1 MGPFFMKYPYLF
13 EKGKIG
19 NVEIKNRMVM
29 APMGIVAMIEYKG
42 TFSDRAID
50 YYERRAIGETGL
62 IVTGV
67 SLVNSKIEP
76 WEIEG
81 ENHLVTFDAWWKVR
95 NFIRLTERIHDQ
107 GTKIFTQLTAGF
119 GRVYPAR
126 LADRAAKE
134 GAQPIAP
141 SPIPLFWQ
149 PEVMAREL
157 TVEEIE
163 KLIEAF
169 GNAALIAKASQFD
182 GIELHGHEGYLM
194 DQFTT
199 ALWNKRAD
207 RYGGDLMGRMNFV
220 LSIIKVIQ
228 KKVGTDFPIVYRYG
242 LEHKIEGGRTIEEG
256 IEMAKIL
263 EKSGVAALHVDAGC
277 YDNWYWPHPPIYQP
291 PGCMADMAEKVK
303 PHVKIPIIT
312 VGRFGYPD
320 LANRT
325 IEEGKADFVAMGR
338 PLLADPD
345 FASKAR
351 HGQAEEIRPCIGCHE
366 CFSRLLQQQ
375 SLSCAVNPQCGDEKR
390 LDIVPAP
397 KPKKV
402 MIVGGGIGGMEAA
415 RVCSL
420 RGHKVTLYEK
430 KDRLGGILNFSSQPD
445 FKQDIGHLLNYQV
458 HQLKQLRHLKI
469 KMNTEVDEGMI
480 RAERPDVIFVAT
492 GSLPLREADI
502 EGIETTPFVT
512 PEEVYEGKIAKGSK
526 AFIIGGGSVGC
537 ETALYLSKKEWSVV
551 VAEMLPKLA
560 SDLFEANREMLLE
573 LLKGYKVN
581 LLTQT
586 KIKKVTPQ
594 KIFVSTPNGEQTF
607 TTDLL
612 VLAVGR
618 QPINHLVKMA
628 VGLVEEVYIVGD
640 CVSPRKIKDAIWEAF
655 KQARMI

>member
-1 MGPFFMKYPYLF
+1 MKYPYLF
-13 EKGKIG
+13 EKGNIG
-19 NVEIKNRMVM
+19 NVEIKNRTVM

-50 YYERRAIGETGL
+50 YYERRAIGGTGL
-62 IVTGV
+62 IITGV

-81 ENHLVTFDAWWKVR
+81 ESHLVTFDAWWKVR
-95 NFIRLTERIHDQ
+95 NFIRLTERIHDH
-107 GTKIFTQLTAGF
+107 GAKIFVQLTAGF

-126 LADRAAKE
+126 LAERAAKE
-134 GAQPIAP
+134 GAQPVAP
-141 SPIPLFWQ
+141 SPTPLFWR
-149 PEVMAREL
+149 PDVMAREL
-157 TVEEIE
+157 TAGEIGE
-163 KLIEAF
+163 LVEAF

-199 ALWNKRAD
+199 ALWNKRTD
-207 RYGGDLMGRMNFV
+207 QYGGHLMGRMNFV

-228 KKVGTDFPIVYRYG
+228 EKVGTDFPIVYRYG
-242 LEHKIEGGRTIEEG
+242 LEHKIEGGRKVEEG

-263 EKSGVAALHVDAGC
+263 EASGVAALHVDAGC

-303 PHVKIPIIT
+303 PHVNIPVIT

-320 LANRT
+320 LANRI
-325 IEEGKADFVAMGR
+325 IEQGKADFVALGR

-345 FASKAR
+345 FASKAKL
-351 HGQAEEIRPCIGCHE
+351 GQTEEIRPCIGCHE
-366 CFSRLLQQQ
+366 CFSRLLRQQT
-375 SLSCAVNPQCGDEKR
+375 LSCAVNPQCGDEKR
-390 LDIVPAP
+390 LDMVPTS

-402 MIVGGGIGGMEAA
+402 IVVGGGMGGMEAA
-415 RVCSL
+415 RISSL

-430 KDRLGGILNFSSQPD
+430 KDRLGGILNVSSQPD
-445 FKQDIGHLLNYQV
+445 FKQDLGRLLSYQV
-458 HQLKQLRHLKI
+458 HQLKRLRHLKI
-469 KMNTEVDEGMI
+469 KMNTEVTEDLI
-480 RAERPDVIFVAT
+480 LAERPDVIFIAT
-492 GSLPLREADI
+492 GSSPLRKVDI
-502 EGIETTPFVT
+502 DGIETTPFVT
-512 PEEVYEGKIAKGSK
+512 PEEVYEGKIPKGSK

-537 ETALYLSKKEWSVV
+537 ETALYLSRKKWSVV
-551 VAEMLPKLA
+551 IAEMLPKLA

-573 LLKGYKVN
+573 LLKEYKVN

-586 KIKKVTPQ
+586 RIKKVTPQ
-594 KIFVSTPNGEQTF
+594 KIFVITPNGEKAF
-607 TTDLL
+607 ATDLL

-618 QPINHLVKMA
+618 EPVNHLVKVA
-628 VGLVEEVYIVGD
+628 EKFVKEVYSVGD

-655 KQARMI
+655 KQARII

>member
-1 MGPFFMKYPYLF
+1 LMSYPYLF
-13 EKGKIG
+13 EKGNIG
-19 NVEIKNRMVM
+19 NVEIKNRIVM

-62 IVTGV
+62 ITTGV

-81 ENHLVTFDAWWKVR
+81 ESHLVTFDAWWKVR
-95 NFIRLTERIHDQ
+95 NFIRLTERIHDH
-107 GTKIFTQLTAGF
+107 GAKIFVQLTAGF
-119 GRVYPAR
+119 GRVYPGR

-141 SPIPLFWQ
+141 SSTPLFWR
-149 PEVMAREL
+149 PDIMAREL
-157 TVEEIE
+157 TTGEIDT
-163 KLIEAF
+163 LVEAF
-169 GNAALIAKASQFD
+169 GSAALIAKASQFD

-199 ALWNKRAD
+199 SLWNKRMD
-207 RYGGDLMGRMNFV
+207 KYGGDLMGRMNFV

-228 KKVGTDFPIVYRYG
+228 EKVGTGFPIVYRYG
-242 LEHKIEGGRTIEEG
+242 LEHKIEGGRTVEEG

-263 EKSGVAALHVDAGC
+263 ERSGIAALHVDAGC

-303 PHVKIPIIT
+303 PHVKIPVIT

-325 IEEGKADFVAMGR
+325 IAEGKADFVALGR

-345 FASKAR
+345 FASKAKR
-351 HGQAEEIRPCIGCHE
+351 GQAEEIRPCIGCHE
-366 CFSRLLQQQ
+366 CFSRLLRQQ

-390 LDIVPAP
+390 LAMSPTS
-397 KPKKV
+397 KSKKV
-402 MIVGGGIGGMEAA
+402 MVVGGGIAGMEAA
-415 RVCSL
+415 RVSSL
-420 RGHKVTLYEK
+420 RGHEVTLYEK
-430 KDRLGGILNFSSQPD
+430 NDRLGGILNITSQPD
-445 FKQDIGHLLNYQV
+445 FKQDIGRLLNYQV
-458 HQLKQLRHLKI
+458 HQLKKLRHLKI
-469 KMNTEVDEGMI
+469 KMNTEVNEEMI
-480 RAERPDVIFVAT
+480 RAERPDVIFIAT
-492 GSLPLREADI
+492 GSLPLTKVDI
-502 EGIETTPFVT
+502 EGIENMPFVT
-512 PEEVYEGKIAKGSK
+512 PEEVYEGKIPKGSK
-526 AFIIGGGSVGC
+526 ALIIGGGSVGC
-537 ETALYLSKKEWSVV
+537 ETALYLSKKKWSVV
-551 VAEMLPKLA
+551 IAEMLPDVA

-573 LLKGYKVN
+573 LLKEYKVS

-586 KIKKVTPQ
+586 KIKKVTPE
-594 KIFVSTPNGEQTF
+594 KIFVSTPRGEETF

-618 QPINHLVKMA
+618 QPINQLAKIA
-628 VGLVEEVYIVGD
+628 ERLVEKVYLVGD

-655 KQARMI
+655 KQARMV

>member
-1 MGPFFMKYPYLF
+1 MNYPYLF
-13 EKGKIG
+13 EKGNIG
-19 NVEIKNRMVM
+19 NVEIKNRIVM

-62 IVTGV
+62 ITTGV

-81 ENHLVTFDAWWKVR
+81 ESHLVTFDAWWKVR
-95 NFIRLTERIHDQ
+95 NFIRLTERIHDH
-107 GTKIFTQLTAGF
+107 GAKIFVQLTAGF
-119 GRVYPAR
+119 GRVYPGR

-141 SPIPLFWQ
+141 SSTPLFCR
-149 PEVMAREL
+149 PDIMAREL
-157 TVEEIE
+157 TTGEIDT
-163 KLIEAF
+163 LVEAF

-199 ALWNKRAD
+199 ALWNKRMD
-207 RYGGDLMGRMNFV
+207 KYGGDLMGRMNFV

-228 KKVGTDFPIVYRYG
+228 EKVGTGFPIVYRYG
-242 LEHKIEGGRTIEEG
+242 LEHKIEGGRTAEEG
-256 IEMAKIL
+256 IEMARIL
-263 EKSGVAALHVDAGC
+263 ERSGVAALHVDAGC

-291 PGCMADMAEKVK
+291 PGCMADMAK
-303 PHVKIPIIT
+303 PHVKIPVIT

-325 IEEGKADFVAMGR
+325 IAEGKADFVALGR

-345 FASKAR
+345 FASKAKR
-351 HGQAEEIRPCIGCHE
+351 GQAEEIRPCIGCHE
-366 CFSRLLQQQ
+366 CFSRLLRQQ

-390 LDIVPAP
+390 LTMSPTS
-397 KPKKV
+397 KSKKV
-402 MIVGGGIGGMEAA
+402 MVVGGGIAGMEAA
-415 RVCSL
+415 RVSSL
-420 RGHKVTLYEK
+420 RGHEVTLYEK
-430 KDRLGGILNFSSQPD
+430 NDRLGGILNITSQPD
-445 FKQDIGHLLNYQV
+445 FKQDIGRLLNYQA
-458 HQLKQLRHLKI
+458 HQLEKLKHLKI
-469 KMNTEVDEGMI
+469 KMNTEVNEEMI
-480 RAERPDVIFVAT
+480 RAERPDVIFIAT
-492 GSLPLREADI
+492 GSLPLTKVDI
-502 EGIETTPFVT
+502 EGIENMPFVT
-512 PEEVYEGKIAKGSK
+512 PEEVYEGKIPKGSK
-526 AFIIGGGSVGC
+526 ALIIGGGSVGC
-537 ETALYLSKKEWSVV
+537 ETALYLSKKKWSVV
-551 VAEMLPKLA
+551 IAEMLPDVA

-573 LLKGYKVN
+573 LLKEYKVS

-586 KIKKVTPQ
+586 KIKKVTPE
-594 KIFVSTPNGEQTF
+594 KIFVSTPRGEETF

-618 QPINHLVKMA
+618 EPINHLVKIA
-628 VGLVEEVYIVGD
+628 ERLVEKVYLVGD

-655 KQARMI
+655 KQARMV

>member
-1 MGPFFMKYPYLF
+1 MEYPYLF
-13 EKGKIG
+13 KEGNIG
-19 NVEIKNRMVM
+19 NVEIRNRIVM
-29 APMGIVAMIEYKG
+29 APMGIVAMIDYKG

-62 IVTGV
+62 ITTGV

-81 ENHLVTFDAWWKVR
+81 ESHLVTLDAWWKVR
-95 NFIRLTERIHDQ
+95 NFIRLTERVHDY
-107 GTKIFTQLTAGF
+107 GAKIFVQLTAGF
-119 GRVYPAR
+119 GRVYPWR

-134 GAQPIAP
+134 GVWPIAP
-141 SPIPLFWQ
+141 SPTPLFWR
-149 PEVMAREL
+149 PDIMAREL
-157 TVEEIE
+157 TIGEIDTLV
-163 KLIEAF
+163 KAF

-199 ALWNKRAD
+199 TLWNRRMDK
-207 RYGGDLMGRMNFV
+207 YGGDLMGRMNFV

-228 KKVGTDFPIVYRYG
+228 EKVGSDFPIVYRYG
-242 LEHKIEGGRTIEEG
+242 LEHKIEGGRTTEEG

-303 PHVKIPIIT
+303 PYVKIPVIT

-320 LANRT
+320 LANR
-325 IEEGKADFVAMGR
+325 IIKEGKADFVALGR

-345 FASKAR
+345 FASKAKR
-351 HGQAEEIRPCIGCHE
+351 GQTKEIRPCIGCHE
-366 CFSRLLQQQ
+366 CFSRLLRQQ

-390 LDIVPAP
+390 LDMVPTP

-402 MIVGGGIGGMEAA
+402 MVVGGGIAGMEAA
-415 RVCSL
+415 RISTL

-430 KDRLGGILNFSSQPD
+430 NGRLGGILNVTSQPD
-445 FKQDIGHLLNYQV
+445 FKQDIGRLLDYQV
-458 HQLKQLRHLKI
+458 LRLKKLRHLKI
-469 KMNTEVDEGMI
+469 KMNTEVDEEMI
-480 RAERPDVIFVAT
+480 RTERPDVIFIAT
-492 GSLPLREADI
+492 GSFPLRKVDI
-502 EGIETTPFVT
+502 QGIESTPFVT
-512 PEEVYEGKIAKGSK
+512 PEEVYEGKIPKGSK

-537 ETALYLSKKEWSVV
+537 ETALYLSKKNWSVV
-551 VAEMLPKLA
+551 IAEMLPKAA

-573 LLKGYKVN
+573 LLKEHNVN

-586 KIKKVTPQ
+586 KIEKVAPE
-594 KIFVSTPNGEQTF
+594 KLLVSTPNGEQTF

-618 QPINHLVKMA
+618 QPMNHLVKIA
-628 VGLVEEVYIVGD
+628 ESLVDEVYRVGD